1 MIQIRYEE
9 GGDWHEVTR
18 EQAIEYACEFVYGH
32 KEVCEFFDLAYF
44 NKKLIR
50 GIKFTVAELRRYLHR
65 KNEESD

>member
-50 GIKFTVAELRRYLHR
+50 GVKFTVAEFRRYLHR